1 MSAANGLMRAKT
13 FFRLSCVPEV
23 FFPRAQGIFGVCRRH
38 TRGRN
43 LVYWVG
49 TLIVGY
55 KIASY
60 VFHHEPELV
69 DNLSQQSLQKMVL
82 PTLPKI
88 KSSIALRAGLSKVS
102 LVESGNEAGGN
113 VIIRLNGFYLHY
125 FLITRQLPLILDTAY
140 TQNTPSKKTSNDAKL
155 SNVLCV
161 FLTQQRP
168 FLCLTTSP
176 LRFIVLFWLPDFDS
190 HVTSRGKRENPRSD
204 VTLE

>member
-23 FFPRAQGIFGVCRRH
+23 FSPRAEGIFGVCRRH

-88 KSSIALRAGLSKVS
+88 KSSIALRVFEQSFF
-102 LVESGNEAGGN
+102 SGE
-113 VIIRLNGFYLHY
+113 
-125 FLITRQLPLILDTAY
+125 
-140 TQNTPSKKTSNDAKL
+140 
-155 SNVLCV
+155 
-161 FLTQQRP
+161 
-168 FLCLTTSP
+168 
-176 LRFIVLFWLPDFDS
+176 W
-190 HVTSRGKRENPRSD
+190 
-204 VTLE
+204 